1 MNPVLFI
8 FMSWQQRLRK
18 TTINAAEINKKR
30 KVLCVFENKLVQGTH
45 NSGFFCFIHYEKEA
59 TPKQNLD
66 SWFTTFLVLM
76 QPKHGE
82 NAFLLDTGYMIK
94 FHYTI

>member
-8 FMSWQQRLRK
+8 FMSLQQRLRK

-30 KVLCVFENKLVQGTH
+30 EVLRVFEHKSVQGTH

-66 SWFTTFLVLM
+66 SWFITFLVFKP
-76 QPKHGE
+76 PKHRA
-82 NAFLLDTGYMIK
+82 NAFLLDT
-94 FHYTI
+94 